1 MTTTNLNLL
10 FPEQPKNS
18 LLKDVVQRSAKDGI
32 TVIQQNQKNKVVIPQ
47 QMVDEALL
55 IAELFNIN
63 ELVSLEFIVTAT
75 NQEARYP
82 GLSRGPIAVLLYYDS
97 RKSLLNSIK
106 LLVQAK
112 NGRSWST
119 KLNREIQKLVD
130 SFVDDLKQDGLVSRC
145 IKQLINFD
153 IASEYDMLQRNQ
165 ALGAGKY
172 KHRLLEI
179 IKEVRQLY
187 AEIVFAYAAQSD
199 LHSAEVKELLEF
211 LITKAEVEPTGN
223 LDRVSLTLLQA
234 YLYTIDVSVLQ
245 TCDENDAIVR
255 QLPVVIHSS
264 LMEDIRKEITNKES
278 NAKGLETVLSFA
290 WAITTKTISL
300 YPVNAIANEFDD
312 EVLIDECIEK
322 KVFDHFTKLIVN
334 CRCLGEEEFFI
345 RRVHVILSDFV
356 GLMPLKVKELRDKG
370 DEMGRIIG
378 AYLAEGL
385 QPPENLCRHFES
397 LLNLIAEVYKHDH
410 YGLADDIWKSTAE
423 DKQVVLKFV
432 NFHKFMSSSIDSY
445 LPQILHV
452 PLLHLLTS
460 FARVS
465 PFNIYNILK
474 SSINQ
479 NSQFS
484 FDQIFNTF
492 NSYYLAFKGQ
502 DPFSVGNITIQS
514 SNTNLQRNISP
525 VNLKSI
531 EIEIL
536 CATIQLIQ
544 TIVENDRTCCISI
557 AENQRYSCI
566 NTFTGLLLC
575 PLPRKLKANILYLL
589 AGLARNVPSIAFN
602 IWLKM
607 DAIFPKTQL
616 SVTNVSHM
624 YQQRTWQNGISVE
637 IEDIEPKCEQYS
649 VTIAYLECLSSLL
662 NHLNYATNPQ
672 VTMQLNLNLVIDL
685 IFIKSNS
692 RIYKDPNEKWI
703 IQEKCLRIIHRIL
716 ESQETA
722 DTKNCKD
729 LFILMSQILQENT
742 LFRRIMEI
750 IEDSV
755 EHFLNESG
763 KTPDETNVTLIEN
776 CLLESMSVLNL
787 TIEKESDF
795 IDSMHNVGYPVS
807 QLLSLSNLFF
817 QINHRTQKIGRL
829 ATLVKVLSIPNNRI
843 QIETLKFLQNLVA
856 SNQELSENILLQ
868 IKPFVQY
875 HEDYFLHSFV
885 ECCESDDKLLRIEA
899 LKFILK
905 CLQRD
910 ICSSSSYGFSYR
922 LFGFD
927 RNKKSLKV
935 AGAPNQTFNCLHSI
949 IGILESD
956 SILFTDERYLCMEIL
971 YTLCKDFESCS
982 TLLRFLRTS
991 YDLIGGYLAG
1001 LQKKISMN
1009 KESWLLDEN
1018 ISEIAWFFR
1027 ILAIEIKTTSENNLK
1042 SYCNSYTRMLLDE
1055 KKLTNLIPDK
1065 IFVHSSPEMPKW
1077 EFFDN
1082 EELWKTMS
1090 EFASKDGNL
1099 INIKLL
1105 RNKLAN
1111 EVKMVNTQI
1120 GILQTNL
1127 IQSEIDK
1134 IIGFATKL
1142 NNQNNVLNSKVTF
1155 FEGWRE
1161 LNEVLFTVDCLNID
1175 SNSKTLLLL
1184 DVAQKLL
1191 AQVLQPDAISSM
1203 ITSISSV
1210 LLLCCSALRSCQ
1222 PEAQL
1227 KTRLISTANSI
1238 MNLLESLSLL
1248 WNKNK
1253 RARVNFYAALIHL
1266 YKVLP
1271 SSSTHG
1277 IKLNFRLLEKI
1288 CKDVLSGQ
1296 ELNKVLTMSV
1306 LIESNPSWIK
1316 DVANDGTLRL
1326 IMDSLKEDD
1335 REIKANKFDVR
1346 CKSFYSFE
1354 TKMALLMKISLDGR
1368 GNKILKHLGIIEVL
1382 SELEC
1387 FDLYS
1392 FLIGQSDICF
1402 KMVVSVLRLL
1412 LSVGCTDEEQDV
1424 QQVSQFVQA
1433 HSSTINDILN
1443 LKSPTKHE
1451 EEGITMLTLVTS
1463 LLSKLCYHS
1472 KKQVQTSFLNLIHN
1486 YDERIKPNETK
1497 ILINILTGYV
1507 EIVNSNR
1514 LKPLFAPSWDYREA
1528 FPNID
1533 LPSLGVLVSI
1543 VEHNIE
1549 KCRQSSLEHKLIEL
1563 CIYLLWHH
1571 LNLYVSV
1578 LEVNEN
1584 QKEDVQRLIYESNR
1598 VISDMLFS
1606 KVQSILSV
1614 SSVRFQ
1620 LATFAKSTKTFSWL

>member
-1 MTTTNLNLL
+1 MV
-10 FPEQPKNS
+10 
-18 LLKDVVQRSAKDGI
+18 LKSAKDGVI
-32 TVIQQNQKNKVVIPQ
+32 VIQQNQKSKVVIPQ
-47 QMVDEALL
+47 QMVEEALL
-55 IAELFNIN
+55 ISELFNIN

-82 GLSRGPIAVLLYYDS
+82 GLSRGPIAVLLWYDS
-97 RKSLLNSIK
+97 RKSLLNSVK
-106 LLVQAK
+106 LLVHAK
-112 NGRSWST
+112 TGRSWST
-119 KLNREIQKLVD
+119 KLNREIQKLID
-130 SFVDDLKQDGLVSRC
+130 SFIDDLKQDGIVSRC
-145 IKQLINFD
+145 IKQLINID
-153 IASEYDMLQRNQ
+153 ITSEYDMLQRNQ
-165 ALGAGKY
+165 ALGVGKY
-172 KHRLLEI
+172 KQRLLEI

-187 AEIVFAYAAQSD
+187 ADIVFAYAAQTD
-199 LHSAEVKELLEF
+199 LNLAEVKELLEY
-211 LITKAEVEPTGN
+211 LITKAEIEPTGN
-223 LDRVSLTLLQA
+223 LDKVSLTLLQA
-234 YLYTIDVSVLQ
+234 YFYTIDVSVLQ
-245 TCDENDAIVR
+245 TCDENDSIVKL
-255 QLPVVIHSS
+255 LPVVIHSN
-264 LMEDIRKEITNKES
+264 LIEEIRKEITNKES
-278 NAKGLETVLSFA
+278 NAKGLETILSFV
-290 WAITTKTISL
+290 WAIATKTISL
-300 YPVNAIANEFDD
+300 YPVNTIDYEFDD
-312 EVLIDECIEK
+312 DEILIDECIEK
-322 KVFDHFTKLIVN
+322 KVFDHFTNLIVN
-334 CRCLGEEEFFI
+334 CKNLGNEEFFI
-345 RRVHVILSDFV
+345 RRVHVILSDFI

-385 QPPENLCRHFES
+385 QPPDNLCRHFES
-397 LLNLIAEVYKHDH
+397 LINLISEVYKHDNFS
-410 YGLADDIWKSTAE
+410 LADDIWKSTSE

-432 NFHKFMSSSIDSY
+432 NFHKFISSSIDSY

-452 PLLHLLTS
+452 PLLNLLTS

-492 NSYYLAFKGQ
+492 NNYYLTFKGQ
-502 DPFSVGNITIQS
+502 DPFSVSNITTIQS
-514 SNTNLQRNISP
+514 NNSNLQRDISP
-525 VNLKSI
+525 INLKSI

-536 CATIQLIQ
+536 CSTIKLIQ
-544 TIVENDRTCCISI
+544 TIVEKDRTCCISI

-575 PLPRKLKANILYLL
+575 PLPRKLKASILYLL

-607 DAIFPKTQL
+607 DAIFPKPQL
-616 SVTNVSHM
+616 SVTNISHM

-637 IEDIEPKCEQYS
+637 IEDIEPKYEQYS

-662 NHLNYATNPQ
+662 KHLNYGTNPQ
-672 VTMQLNLNLVIDL
+672 VTMQLNLNFIIDL

-692 RIYKDPNEKWI
+692 RLYKDQNEKWI
-703 IQEKCLRIIHRIL
+703 IQEKCLFIIHCIL
-716 ESQETA
+716 DSQETSS
-722 DTKNCKD
+722 DTRNCKD

-742 LFRRIMEI
+742 LFRRIIEI

-755 EHFLNESG
+755 EFFLNEYV
-763 KTPDETNVTLIEN
+763 KLDETKKMLIEN
-776 CLLESMSVLNL
+776 CLLETMNVLNL
-787 TIEKESDF
+787 IIEKENDF
-795 IDSMHNVGYPVS
+795 IDSMHNNICYPVS
-807 QLLSLSNLFF
+807 KLLSLSNLFF
-817 QINHRTQKIGRL
+817 QINHRTQKIDRL
-829 ATLVKVLSIPNNRI
+829 ATLVKVLSIPNSQI
-843 QIETLKFLQNLVA
+843 QIETLKFLQNLVT
-856 SNQELSENILLQ
+856 SDQELSEHILLQ
-868 IKPFVQY
+868 IKPFIQY

-885 ECCESDDKLLRIEA
+885 ECCESDDKVVRIET

-910 ICSSSSYGFSYR
+910 ICSSSTYGFSYR

-927 RNKKSLKV
+927 RSKKSLKV
-935 AGAPNQTFNCLHSI
+935 AGAPGQTFNCLHSI

-971 YTLCKDFESCS
+971 YTLCKDMETCN

-991 YDLIGGYLAG
+991 YDLIGNYLAS
-1001 LQKKISMN
+1001 LQKKISIN

-1027 ILAIEIKTTSENNLK
+1027 ILAIEIKTTSESNLK
-1042 SYCNSYTRMLLDE
+1042 SYCNSYTRLLLDE
-1055 KKLTNLIPDK
+1055 RKLTDLIPDK
-1065 IFVHSSPEMPKW
+1065 IFLHSTPDSPKW

-1082 EELWKTMS
+1082 DELWKTMG
-1090 EFASKDGNL
+1090 EFTTKDCL
-1099 INIKLL
+1099 INIKML
-1105 RNKLAN
+1105 RNKLTN
-1111 EVKMVNTQI
+1111 EVKMVNLQI
-1120 GILQTNL
+1120 GVLQTNL
-1127 IQSEIDK
+1127 IQSEIDQ
-1134 IIGFATKL
+1134 IIEFAIKS
-1142 NNQNNVLNSKVTF
+1142 NNQNHVLNSKITF

-1191 AQVLQPDAISSM
+1191 SQVLLSDAIPSM

-1210 LLLCCSALRSCQ
+1210 LLLCCSSLRTCQ

-1227 KTRLISTANSI
+1227 KTRLLSTANSI

-1253 RARVNFYAALIHL
+1253 RARVNFYAALIHI
-1266 YKVLP
+1266 YKISP
-1271 SSSTHG
+1271 SSSING
-1277 IKLNFRLLEKI
+1277 FKLNFRLLEKI

-1296 ELNKVLTMSV
+1296 DLNKVLTMSV
-1306 LIESNPSWIK
+1306 LIESNSSWIK

-1326 IMDSLKEDD
+1326 IMDSLREDD
-1335 REIKANKFDVR
+1335 KEIKAYKFDVR

-1354 TKMALLMKISLDGR
+1354 TKMALLMKISLDSR
-1368 GNKILKHLGIIEVL
+1368 GNKILKHLGIIEIL

-1402 KMVVSVLRLL
+1402 KMVVSILRLL
-1412 LSVGCTDEEQDV
+1412 LSVSCTDEEQDI

-1443 LKSPTKHE
+1443 LKSPTKNE

-1463 LLSKLCYHS
+1463 LLSKLCYHA

-1486 YDERIKPNETK
+1486 YHEKIKPNETK

-1507 EIVNSNR
+1507 EIVNANR
-1514 LKPLFAPSWDYREA
+1514 LKPLFSPTWDYRKA

-1533 LPSLGVLVSI
+1533 LPSLGILVSI
-1543 VEHNIE
+1543 IENNIE

-1584 QKEDVQRLIYESNR
+1584 QREDIQRLIYESNR

-1606 KVQSILSV
+1606 KVQSIMNVSTVYFTNHFTNLIIFLSFYPLRTTH
-1614 SSVRFQ
+1614 S
-1620 LATFAKSTKTFSWL
+1620 